1 MASVF
6 GWVDFS
12 EKDKEKMADVIRLFS
27 EQDTRDELGI
37 GSVRDAFSNLMFP
50 GTSTIQTRAKYML
63 FIPWIY
69 RILEKQRTPSKEVS
83 RRARNFEISLIQPLL
98 DSGETDGVIGRDSRE
113 GLQRLP
119 SAIYWAGLGV
129 WGIRLFDGSQD
140 QYHRYLDLYYRRH
153 KEQLELRGDDKEP
166 VAGLVRE
173 NWDPGMPDPPA
184 SFPKTTSP
192 ILTYEEAEYL
202 REKIIMKC
210 PATVLAKLIIE
221 KSAVN
226 CRFVWMHP
234 ALKSLPENLREQI
247 EHARYFSEIMHGA
260 ALLYN
265 FMLAEKSGQQ
275 DLLDE
280 YNNQLVEWKTM
291 ITSRKKHFTSWDR
304 KRFWEIVVLSE
315 ANVTI
320 RTRSFIDSWINLVL
334 DDDHF
339 NHLPQDETAR
349 RLIFER
355 EVALKHGRARLENQ
369 RYLEL
374 WSGAA
379 GTRQLNYRWPVVNII
394 INDILNGLLNG
405 EEGEYA

>member
-1 MASVF
+1 
-6 GWVDFS
+6 
-12 EKDKEKMADVIRLFS
+12 
-27 EQDTRDELGI
+27 
-37 GSVRDAFSNLMFP
+37 
-50 GTSTIQTRAKYML
+50 ML
-63 FIPWIY
+63 LIPWIY
-69 RILEKQRTPSKEVS
+69 RILEKQRIPSKEVS

-113 GLQRLP
+113 GLQRLS
-119 SAIYWAGLGV
+119 SAIYWSGLGV

-140 QYHRYLDLYYRRH
+140 QYHRYLDFYYRRH

-166 VAGLVRE
+166 VARLVRE

-184 SFPKTTSP
+184 GFPKTASLA
-192 ILTYEEAEYL
+192 LTYNEAEYL
-202 REKIIMKC
+202 HEKIMINC
-210 PATVLAKLIIE
+210 PGTVLAKLVDQ
-221 KSAVN
+221 KRAVN
-226 CRFVWMHP
+226 CKYVWMHP
-234 ALKSLPENLREQI
+234 ALKSLPEDLQEQV

-265 FMLAEKSGQQ
+265 YMLAEKSGRQ

-280 YNNQLVEWKTM
+280 YSNQLVEWKTM
-291 ITSRKKHFTSWDR
+291 ITSRKKQFTLWDR
-304 KRFWEIVVLSE
+304 KMFWEIVLAE
-315 ANVTI
+315 ADVTL
-320 RTRSFIDSWINLVL
+320 RTRGFIDSWINLVI

-379 GTRQLNYRWPVVNII
+379 GTRQLNYRWPVANVI
-394 INDILNGLLNG
+394 INDILKGLLNG
-405 EEGEYA
+405 EEGEHA

>member
-6 GWVDFS
+6 GWVDFL
-12 EKDKEKMADVIRLFS
+12 EKDKERMADVIRLFS
-27 EQDTRDELGI
+27 EQDTRDELGL

-69 RILEKQRTPSKEVS
+69 RSLENDRASSKEVS
-83 RRARNFEISLIQPLL
+83 KRARNLEISLIQPLL
-98 DSGETDGVIGRDSRE
+98 DSGDTGGVIGSESRG

-140 QYHRYLDLYYRRH
+140 EYHRYLDFYYRRH
-153 KEQLELRGDDKEP
+153 KEQLLLLGDDKVP
-166 VAGLVRE
+166 VAGLVRA
-173 NWDPGMPDPPA
+173 NWDPGMPDPPD

-192 ILTYEEAEYL
+192 ALTYEEAEYL
-202 REKIIMKC
+202 HEKIMTKC
-210 PATVLAKLIIE
+210 TGTILSELVDQKR
-221 KSAVN
+221 AVT
-226 CRFVWMHP
+226 CKFVWMHP
-234 ALKSLPENLREQI
+234 ALEFLPENLREQV
-247 EHARYFSEIMHGA
+247 EHARHFSEIMHGA

-265 FMLAEKSGQQ
+265 FMLAGKSGRQ

-280 YNNQLVEWKTM
+280 YDDQLAKWKTK
-291 ITSRKKHFTSWDR
+291 ITSRKKYFNSWDR
-304 KRFWEIVVLSE
+304 ERFWEIVLAE
-315 ANVTI
+315 AEVTL
-320 RTRSFIDSWINLVL
+320 RTQGFINSWIKMVL
-334 DDDHF
+334 NDDYF
-339 NHLPQDETAR
+339 NQLPQDKTAR
-349 RLIFER
+349 RLIIER

-379 GTRQLNYRWPVVNII
+379 GTRQLNYRWPVVNTI

-405 EEGEYA
+405 EEGEHA